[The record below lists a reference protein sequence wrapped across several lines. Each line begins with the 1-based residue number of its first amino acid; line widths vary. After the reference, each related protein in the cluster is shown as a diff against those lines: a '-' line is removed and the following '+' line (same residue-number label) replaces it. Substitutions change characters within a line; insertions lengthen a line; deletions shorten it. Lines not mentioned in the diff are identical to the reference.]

1 METRPGVKERI
12 AWLLRVNRLFGR
24 EERWA
29 RASLFAAA
37 FHGGCWAGSAN
48 ESKIS
53 RWETAALRVP
63 YLAMRRYEELLETVP
78 GLLTATVDNVRA
90 YYGAESG
97 AGAKGKE
104 TGAVGGGRN
113 GRRGGQVPMRRI
125 EELIDKA
132 GSSAVMTGHEWDE
145 LTREISAVPNFYIC
159 PSATWTILA
168 ERLLEEQIIADRVAW
183 LQRFGALDRLLNHP
197 VAQEPAIAACAN
209 LARDRINQV
218 GIEVICAMDA
228 TPHPDAS
235 KHVLAQLGQ
244 PTSDMTFYGALLAC
258 VRKVSNGHFTPE
270 EDRQLASLVASL
282 LGDPAR
288 NDDARTLAVSLLRR
302 LPDDLP
308 TAVTGKLRRS
318 VAADETLSQVAAT
331 GRLGTS
337 GQSAGLVGRVVAAAA
352 ARIPREGP
360 WVFDDTLAVLV
371 DEMLYDPVPD
381 VRLEAAFLIHAT
393 PYRTAVASELTAEL
407 SRSAVTDTDLAVCI
421 LDGLRL
427 IGGPAQRRLVERLTL
442 SPGVPAPVM
451 VAAARN
457 IGHLGGASD
466 DRYWNRA
473 VALHCQPSRRNTSQ
487 ASDAVLRGLVYGL
500 GMARNDA
507 MLARVRDL
515 PGAPWQAR
523 QAASWW
529 LGHSQRTR
537 LSAVR

>member
-1 METRPGVKERI
+1 MGTRPGVRERI
-12 AWLLRVNRLFGR
+12 AWLLRVNRLFG
-24 EERWA
+24 EDERWA
-29 RASLFAAA
+29 RASLFTAA
-37 FHGGCWAGSAN
+37 FHGGCWPDSAN

-63 YLAMRRYEELLETVP
+63 YLAIRRYEELLATAP
-78 GLLTATVDNVRA
+78 GLLTATVDNVCA
-90 YYGAESG
+90 YYR
-97 AGAKGKE
+97 AGS
-104 TGAVGGGRN
+104 GGRN
-113 GRRGGQVPMRRI
+113 AGGWNCGHGGQVPVRRI

-132 GSSAVMTGHEWDE
+132 CSSEVMSGQEWDE
-145 LTREISAVPNFYIC
+145 LTREISAVPNFYIS
-159 PSATWTILA
+159 PSATWGTLA
-168 ERLLEEQIIADRVAW
+168 QRLLEEQIIADRVAW

-197 VAQEPAIAACAN
+197 VAQESAIGACAD

-235 KHVLAQLGQ
+235 KHVLAQLGR

-258 VRKVSNGHFTPE
+258 VRKVSDGHFTPE
-270 EDRQLASLVASL
+270 EDRQLASLVVSL

-288 NDDARTLAVSLLRR
+288 HDDARTLAVSLLRR

-318 VAADETLSQVAAT
+318 VDADETLSRVAAT
-331 GRLGTS
+331 GRLS
-337 GQSAGLVGRVVAAAA
+337 PPDQSAGLVGRVVAAAA
-352 ARIPREGP
+352 ARMPREGP
-360 WVFDDTLAVLV
+360 WMFDEILAVLV

-393 PYRTAVASELTAEL
+393 PYRAAVAAELTGEL
-407 SRSAVTDTDLAVCI
+407 SRCATADGDLAVCI

-427 IGGPAQRRLVERLTL
+427 VGGPEQRPVVERLTL
-442 SPGVPAPVM
+442 CPGLPTPVM

-457 IGHLGGASD
+457 IGHLGGTSD

-473 VALHCQPSRRNTSQ
+473 FALHFQPPRRHTSP
-487 ASDAVLRGLVYGL
+487 AEGAILRGLVYGL
-500 GMARNDA
+500 GMARNDT

-515 PGAPWQAR
+515 PGVPWQAR

-529 LGHSQRTR
+529 LGHSERTR